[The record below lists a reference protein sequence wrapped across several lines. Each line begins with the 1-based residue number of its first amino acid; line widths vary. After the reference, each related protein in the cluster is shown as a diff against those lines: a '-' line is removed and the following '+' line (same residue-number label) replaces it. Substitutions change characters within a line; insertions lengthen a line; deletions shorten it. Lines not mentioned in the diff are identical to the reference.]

1 MSTLP
6 FTLLMIGIILSGGLI
21 GVVLHL
27 ISKKQRENVPKSFC
41 ETNVTYS
48 KFTDQ
53 NEVSIDKVVKN
64 FKLLDI

>member
-1 MSTLP
+1 MTTLP

-21 GVVLHL
+21 GIVLHL

-41 ETNVTYS
+41 ETNVTYC

-53 NEVSIDKVVKN
+53 NEVSIDEVVKN

>member
-1 MSTLP
+1 MTTLL

-21 GVVLHL
+21 GIVLHL

-41 ETNVTYS
+41 ETNVTYG

-53 NEVSIDKVVKN
+53 NEVSIDEVVKN